1 MPFTHFVLLNRA
13 IDSGLYF
20 ATDPGLEVFLM
31 PCIFFA
37 ACVVYLRAAR
47 ERWFTVGFWG
57 FLGLLWITPLLL
69 CMVLAAAGEE
79 EAFEAIFHVGSI
91 SPPFAFFEISARAHD
106 LGIGPDEESLRAAAI
121 TGIII
126 ACAIALF
133 LSITQYRL
141 RKSWDLRE
149 EKLSKESSE

>member
-1 MPFTHFVLLNRA
+1 MPV
-13 IDSGLYF
+13 
-20 ATDPGLEVFLM
+20 LEVFLL
-31 PCIFFA
+31 PCLFFA
-37 ACVVYLRAAR
+37 ACLIYLRAAR
-47 ERWFTVGFWG
+47 ERWFTMGFWG

-69 CMVLAAAGEE
+69 CIGLTAAGEE
-79 EAFEAIFHVGSI
+79 EALEAIFHVGSL

-106 LGIGPDEESLRAAAI
+106 LGVELEEESLRAAAMFGTI
-121 TGIII
+121 A

-149 EKLSKESSE
+149 DDAQTEPTE